1 MRIVAEATR
10 RRRELEASIRRRDR
24 RRIIVECAI
33 HRQDEIFDTDSSE
46 SMNDDE
52 KGHSLD
58 TPESVAD
65 NNATPPGN
73 YSFYVE
79 ETEADKQEESARQI
93 EVETGAPPAIR
104 KPAHLTLV
112 GGNDDDPP
120 YWPDF

>member
-1 MRIVAEATR
+1 
-10 RRRELEASIRRRDR
+10 
-24 RRIIVECAI
+24 
-33 HRQDEIFDTDSSE
+33 
-46 SMNDDE
+46 MNDDE

-93 EVETGAPPAIR
+93 EVETGAPPATHN
-104 KPAHLTLV
+104 PANITLV

-120 YWPDF
+120 NWPDF